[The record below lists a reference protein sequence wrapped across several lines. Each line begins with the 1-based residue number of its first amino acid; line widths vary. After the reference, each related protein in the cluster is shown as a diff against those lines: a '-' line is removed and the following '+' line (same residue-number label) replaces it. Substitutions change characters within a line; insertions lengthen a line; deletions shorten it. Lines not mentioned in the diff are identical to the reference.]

1 MSCLGTFWAARSKVS
16 TSAGDRDQ
24 PVAPRFSLACEE
36 DTVTV
41 RDRLKAI
48 QARHDRYSKFWREL
62 SDESK

>member
-36 DTVTV
+36 EVTV
-41 RDRLKAI
+41 KVGVIDCV
-48 QARHDRYSKFWREL
+48 REI
-62 SDESK
+62 

>member
-36 DTVTV
+36 DAVTVT
-41 RDRLKAI
+41 DRVKAI
-48 QARHDRYSKFWREL
+48 EARYDRYFKFRKEL